1 MTKITENVIETF
13 CIELLEKQGYE
24 YIYAPDIAPD
34 SDNPQRSSFEDILL
48 SSRLTDAVARIN
60 PTIPHDAQQEAIK
73 EVSRIHS
80 PELLTNN
87 ESFHRMLT

>member
-1 MTKITENVIETF
+1 LISSHEN
-13 CIELLEKQGYE
+13 
-24 YIYAPDIAPD
+24 

-80 PELLTNN
+80 PELLPSNIQPAFG
-87 ESFHRMLT
+87 SGKCHIQIVFFLC

>member
-34 SDNPQRSSFEDILL
+34 SDNPQRNSFEDIGQVTYNQ
-48 SSRLTDAVARIN
+48 RLDRVNATYRLFFSCVNSTPPLRTAR
-60 PTIPHDAQQEAIK
+60 
-73 EVSRIHS
+73 
-80 PELLTNN
+80 
-87 ESFHRMLT
+87 